1 VNAGL
6 CADGPAVHVDRDDAH
21 AFGPLGGVG
30 GVDRMCASATWTNCA
45 DVVLDVLHRDRFGHR
60 PHHRLRGDRAL
71 GRNPAAGRGRPPPNK
86 ESPMTVTVLYPE
98 DRQIPDLALEQEVFG
113 PEVRIV
119 RAASRVSP
127 NSTRMTALRRMG

>member
-1 VNAGL
+1 
-6 CADGPAVHVDRDDAH
+6 
-21 AFGPLGGVG
+21 
-30 GVDRMCASATWTNCA
+30 
-45 DVVLDVLHRDRFGHR
+45 
-60 PHHRLRGDRAL
+60 
-71 GRNPAAGRGRPPPNK
+71 
-86 ESPMTVTVLYPE
+86 MTVTVLYPE